1 MTVSEK
7 IKTVDNKKEQNKT
20 AKISDLS
27 SGTVSKYKFSSG
39 EDVLAEIKA
48 VKKAATIKIFQCSTL
63 SCELKKKTA
72 IIKQHQGLGTSF
84 GFDKP

>member
-7 IKTVDNKKEQNKT
+7 LKTVDNKKEQNKT

-27 SGTVSKYKFSSG
+27 SGNVSKYKFSSG

-48 VKKAATIKIFQCSTL
+48 VKKSCYNQNISMFNIKLWIEKESRNYKIASGIRHVFW
-63 SCELKKKTA
+63 
-72 IIKQHQGLGTSF
+72 IW
-84 GFDKP
+84 